1 MSVQMKS
8 YPQVRA
14 AGEGYKSAN
23 LVNAHHQMITPGECP
38 PTGDCETIVECQA
51 AGEGDK
57 SPGGDENESRVQDQM
72 SPSTG
77 DSTR

>member
-1 MSVQMKS
+1 MKS
-8 YPQVRA
+8 YLQVRA
-14 AGEGYKSAN
+14 AGEGYKREN
-23 LVNAHHQMITPGECP
+23 LVNAHHQMITPDECP
-38 PTGDCETIVECQA
+38 STGDCATIVVCQA

-72 SPSTG
+72 SPPAG